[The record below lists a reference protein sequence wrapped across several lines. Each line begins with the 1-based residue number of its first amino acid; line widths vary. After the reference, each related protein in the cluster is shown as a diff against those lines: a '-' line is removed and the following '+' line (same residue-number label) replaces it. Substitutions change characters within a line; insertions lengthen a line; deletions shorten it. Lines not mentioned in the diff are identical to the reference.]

1 VSHVFPPGLPLPA
14 RAQTGCGWW
23 VWVESRICWLG
34 LGGVNGAGARGGSW
48 DARRSAACK
57 GTIFLR
63 LVECESVRTPPPRSS
78 VASATRLP
86 AEGEVYA
93 DAWVRVRVLS
103 TSLLWGTVRLMP
115 RRRADLWYAG

>member
-14 RAQTGCGWW
+14 RAQTGCGW
-23 VWVESRICWLG
+23 VWVESWICWLG
-34 LGGVNGAGARGGSW
+34 LGGVNGAGVRGGSW
-48 DARRSAACK
+48 HARRSAACE
-57 GTIFLR
+57 GTILLR

-78 VASATRLP
+78 VASATRLS

-93 DAWVRVRVLS
+93 NAWVRVRVLS